1 MAPREEVNMQT
12 IAVVSQKGGAGK
24 TTLAIHLAVLAARDR
39 VTLIVDTD
47 PQATASRWGQWRGD
61 AEPEVIDCGAP
72 SLLAGKLAKA
82 ETLGAE
88 VVVIDTPPHADA
100 MARAATRLADL
111 ILIPC
116 RPRAFDLAALD
127 ATADLVRA
135 SGKPAYVVFNA
146 GPPRARRIYQEAEDL
161 VGRGFG
167 LAIAPARL
175 PERAAFHHS
184 TAQGRTAPEQVADG
198 QAAAD
203 MRALWA
209 WTQDELRRISA
220 GTASRTGIPA

>member
-1 MAPREEVNMQT
+1 MQT

-24 TTLAIHLAVLAARDR
+24 TTLAIHLAVLAAADR

-47 PQATASRWGQWRGD
+47 PQASASRWGQWR
-61 AEPEVIDCGAP
+61 AEADPEVIDCGAP

-82 ETLGAE
+82 EALGAE
-88 VVVIDTPPHADA
+88 MVVIDTPPHADA

-127 ATADLVRA
+127 ATADLARA
-135 SGKPAYVVFNA
+135 SGKPAFVVFNA

-161 VGRGFG
+161 VGGTFG
-167 LAIAPARL
+167 LAIAPVRL

-184 TAQGRTAPEQVADG
+184 TARGQTAPEALTDG
-198 QAAAD
+198 KAAAD

-209 WTQDELRRISA
+209 WTLDELRRTSA
-220 GTASRTGIPA
+220 GAPRSTGALA